1 MKILLPILRDS
12 HNTYIQEGS
21 VVEIERTGPTI
32 QIRLVDSDRTVS
44 VSADELKKVIEIIS
58 K

>member
-12 HNTYIQEGS
+12 HNTYIQKDS
-21 VVEIERTGPTI
+21 AVEIQRSGPTI
-32 QIRLVDSDRTVS
+32 EIRFTDSDRTVS
-44 VSADELKKVIEIIS
+44 VSTDELKKVIEVIS